1 MERGNTEVHKTKGG
15 GVWGGGGEMNKM
27 EKDDRD
33 RKREKGNGSLL
44 VITIW
49 YCIHH
54 ILLDDTCY
62 EYGCNWAYEIQA
74 SSMN

>member
-1 MERGNTEVHKTKGG
+1 
-15 GVWGGGGEMNKM
+15 MNKM